1 MTVADT
7 ISGLSA
13 GRVDPVSQTGK
24 LSGVIVL
31 YLLMVVIPIGVSLGP
46 LALTGVRLVLMI
58 MIVPLMVR
66 LFMGHYGRVLATDVL
81 FVLHIGWMVVALI
94 ANNPSQVI
102 EQTGSV
108 GMEFLG
114 GYVVGRAYIRTRAD
128 FIALTRLLIVVV
140 LCMTPLAV
148 VEATTGV
155 VPLVELMKKLPG
167 VRTVA
172 ISYQDHRFGLR
183 RVQLGFV
190 HPIHFGLF
198 CSVAFSLCFVG
209 MAGTFTTTRR
219 WIISAIITATCLLA
233 LSSGAFLAIAAQIGM
248 IFWAKTFEGF
258 QRRWWILLGLFAV
271 GYVVVDLLSN
281 RTPIAVFMSYA
292 TFSAH
297 TAYWRALIFEYGMQ
311 NVWANPIFG
320 LGLNDWARPYWMP
333 TSTVDNFWLLMAMR
347 YGFLGFLTVTLGYI
361 LVVYHVMRI
370 DVGRDAQLTMLRRA
384 WVFTFLGLSFTLCTV
399 HVWTSI
405 YSFVF
410 FLLGAGVWFITA
422 QPQTEG
428 DDLTTPQTTP
438 LRSDGSVFARSFADD
453 QTQRIPVE
461 PQPAA
466 AHEQHHSNA
475 PQYSRFHRGKPRHSV
490 D

>member
-1 MTVADT
+1 MTATDT
-7 ISGLSA
+7 LSGLA
-13 GRVDPVSQTGK
+13 PNRTAPVASVGK
-24 LSGVIVL
+24 LSPVVIL
-31 YLLMVVIPIGVSLGP
+31 YLMMVAIPIGVSLGP
-46 LALTGVRLVLMI
+46 LVLTGVRLVLI
-58 MIVPLMVR
+58 VMIVPLMIR
-66 LFMGHYGRVLATDVL
+66 LFMGHYGRVLATDIL
-81 FVLHIGWMVVALI
+81 FVLHIGWMVVSLI
-94 ANNPSQVI
+94 MNNPSQVI

-128 FIALTRLLIVVV
+128 FIALARLLIVMV
-140 LCMTPLAV
+140 LCMTPLAL

-155 VPLVELMKKLPG
+155 VPLVEMLKKIPG
-167 VRTVA
+167 VRTIA

-209 MAGTFTTTRR
+209 MSGTFSTMRR
-219 WIISAIITATCLLA
+219 WITSAIITATCLLA
-233 LSSGAFLAIAAQIGM
+233 LSSGAFLAIAMQLGL
-248 IFWAKTFEGF
+248 IFWAKAFDGIKA
-258 QRRWWILLGLFAV
+258 RWWILLGLMV
-271 GYVVVDLLSN
+271 TGYIVVDLLSN

-333 TSTVDNFWLLMAMR
+333 TSTVDNYWLLMGMR
-347 YGFLGFLTVTLGYI
+347 YGFPGFLTVTAGYI
-361 LVVYHVMRI
+361 LVVYHVMRLN
-370 DVGRDAQLTMLRRA
+370 VGTDAQLTMLRRA

-422 QPQTEG
+422 VPEDETEHVDSAPVDVRPTG
-428 DDLTTPQTTP
+428 P
-438 LRSDGSVFARSFADD
+438 VFARTLHTDM
-453 QTQRIPVE
+453 
-461 PQPAA
+461 AA
-466 AHEQHHSNA
+466 APAQHTPDA
-475 PQYSRFHRGKPRHSV
+475 PQYSRFQHGKPPPER
-490 D
+490 